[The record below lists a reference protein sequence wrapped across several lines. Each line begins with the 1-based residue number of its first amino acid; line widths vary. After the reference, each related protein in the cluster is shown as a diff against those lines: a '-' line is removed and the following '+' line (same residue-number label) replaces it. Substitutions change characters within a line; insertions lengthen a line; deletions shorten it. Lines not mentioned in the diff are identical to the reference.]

1 MAASQNRSL
10 MPRDERRAQILRAAA
25 VAFAGTGYAATSMD
39 EVAKCAGITK
49 LIIYRHFDSKAH
61 LYREILEDVA
71 GLLVDHWTEVTE
83 SGVARVAAV
92 EVLLPVARRQ
102 PDGFRLLFVHASR
115 EAEFESY
122 HAEFRQLMLDLAT
135 ERVAPLVPDPIVC
148 RWLSR
153 QLVDF
158 HVNAVLNWVDIGPV
172 ERDEEFT
179 ERVTNVVLTMVRA
192 AL

>member
-1 MAASQNRSL
+1 

-71 GLLVDHWTEVTE
+71 GLLLDRWTEVTHD
-83 SGVARVAAV
+83 GAPRVAAV

-102 PDGFRLLFVHASR
+102 ADGFRLLFVHASR

-135 ERVAPLVPDPIVC
+135 ERIGPVISDPVVC

-158 HVNAVLNWVDIGPV
+158 HVNAVLNWVDIGPP
-172 ERDEEFT
+172 ERDAEFAK
-179 ERVTNVVLTMVRA
+179 RVTNMVLAMVRA